1 MPAVVALYV
10 VPSTPAP
17 LMKSGV
23 SCSLKLARSPPPRSS
38 VPAMFSTVVAELLAA
53 RPLVLTP
60 VAALVNN
67 RPVSTRPVIL
77 TADWAN
83 TELATSAIMI
93 AKIFFI

>member
-1 MPAVVALYV
+1 
-10 VPSTPAP
+10 
-17 LMKSGV
+17 
-23 SCSLKLARSPPPRSS
+23 
-38 VPAMFSTVVAELLAA
+38 VVAELLAA

-93 AKIFFI
+93 AKIFFILFFLLKDSVLLQTQNNI